1 MSPEQGKREIDFQ
14 VALLPAR
21 GLLQQDL
28 ITSEEYHRIETI
40 LQKKYLSLYSGL
52 SPESLAI
59 PSFQS

>member
-21 GLLQQDL
+21 GMLQQDL

-40 LQKKYLSLYSGL
+40 LQKKYLSLYGGL
-52 SPESLAI
+52 CPESLAI

>member
-1 MSPEQGKREIDFQ
+1 MSPEQGKRELDFQ

-21 GLLQQDL
+21 GMLQQGL

-40 LQKKYLSLYSGL
+40 FQEKYLSLYGSL
-52 SPESLAI
+52 CPESLAI